1 MLWTNQ
7 TPNVPNINA
16 VAPWCFQAHFWRPID
31 VWLHILVMLD
41 IPRNSRAKVAQ
52 KRLPDALA
60 GWGVKHSGGIDGV
73 PLHFFAGGWVL
84 LFGLDEVLDDR
95 FVLDSQKNVPGTDVC
110 GQ

>member
-1 MLWTNQ
+1 
-7 TPNVPNINA
+7 
-16 VAPWCFQAHFWRPID
+16 
-31 VWLHILVMLD
+31 MLD